1 MENIINAMLK
11 KYNVN
16 SVEDKKNAMKEIIQ
30 EIVLCAL
37 SRTDFFSKAAFYGG
51 TALRIFYGLDRFSE
65 DLDFSLMIPDTN
77 FDFTS
82 YFPMIEKE
90 MNAFGIKV
98 NINAKEKNKDSDIKS
113 AFIKLNTQEH
123 ILLFY
128 SDENFAES
136 IASNERIK
144 IKFEIDINPPK
155 GATFEHKYQ
164 LLPSPYEVNLYDKSS
179 LFAGK
184 IHAVLCRS
192 WKDRIKGRDLYDY
205 VFYISRDTKV
215 NMNHLKERLVDSEI
229 LKSDDEFDIDILKE
243 MLQER
248 FDSINYESAK
258 DDVRSFI
265 KDKKSI
271 EIWSADFFKQITEK
285 LKCV

>member
-90 MNAFGIKV
+90 MNSFGIKV

-128 SDENFAES
+128 SDVNFAES

-271 EIWSADFFKQITEK
+271 EMWSSDFFKQITEK

>member
-1 MENIINAMLK
+1 MENIISTMLS
-11 KYNVN
+11 KYNVITL
-16 SVEDKKNAMKEIIQ
+16 EDRKNAIKEIVQ

-65 DLDFSLMIPDTN
+65 DLDFSLMVSDSN
-77 FDFTS
+77 FDLAS
-82 YFPMIEKE
+82 YLPMIEKE
-90 MNAFGIKV
+90 VNSFGLKLY
-98 NINAKEKNKDSDIKS
+98 INTKEKNKGSDIKS
-113 AFIKLNTQEH
+113 AFLKVNTKEH

-128 SDENFAES
+128 PDANFADS
-136 IASNERIK
+136 IASNETIK

-205 VFYISRDTKV
+205 VFYISRDIKV
-215 NMNHLKERLVDSEI
+215 NIGHLKERLVDSEV
-229 LKSDDEFDIDILKE
+229 LKANDRFDIDILKE
-243 MLQER
+243 MLKER
-248 FDSINYESAK
+248 FDAINYESAK

-271 EIWSADFFKQITEK
+271 EIWNSDFFKQITER
-285 LKCV
+285 LEYV